1 MNSRPVIVWLAIV
14 YLFIAAMVAVGGTV
28 RLTGSGLSMVDWKPL
43 IGAIPP
49 LGEEAWTEKFEMYQ
63 QSPQFQKVNHW
74 MRLADFKRIFFWEYI
89 HRLLGRLIG
98 VLFVVPW
105 MWFVASGRLRG
116 KSAIKTFLAFVLG
129 GLQGLLGWYMVRSG
143 LVDRPSVSHLRLAAH
158 LGLALVVANY
168 VLWLILEQ
176 VARPPDCLN
185 EEEGR
190 QRRWVYRGAL
200 ALLALISVQV
210 VYGALVAGT
219 HAGHLFATFPDFGGS
234 YWPEGIASIDPLW
247 RDLRDN
253 PVTLHVLHRGLGVLL
268 LILIPMWSV
277 FARRAIRSQAQRL
290 AAALMVS
297 LVVAQVGLGIVTVL
311 YSVPTTLG
319 VAHQLGGMALLSCA
333 VFAVFV
339 FGKRAP

>member
-1 MNSRPVIVWLAIV
+1 M
-14 YLFIAAMVAVGGTV
+14 
-28 RLTGSGLSMVDWKPL
+28 
-43 IGAIPP
+43 
-49 LGEEAWTEKFEMYQ
+49 
-63 QSPQFQKVNHW
+63 
-74 MRLADFKRIFFWEYI
+74 
-89 HRLLGRLIG
+89 
-98 VLFVVPW
+98 
-105 MWFVASGRLRG
+105 
-116 KSAIKTFLAFVLG
+116 
-129 GLQGLLGWYMVRSG
+129 
-143 LVDRPSVSHLRLAAH
+143 
-158 LGLALVVANY
+158 
-168 VLWLILEQ
+168 LWLILEQ
-176 VARPPDCLN
+176 VVRPPDGLD

-190 QRRWVYRGAL
+190 KHRWVYRGAL
-200 ALLALISVQV
+200 ALLVLISVQV
-210 VYGALVAGT
+210 VYGAFVAGT
-219 HAGHLFATFPDFGGS
+219 HAGHLFATFPDFGGT

-277 FARRAIRSQAQRL
+277 FAHRAIRSQAQRL

-311 YSVPTTLG
+311 FSVPTVLG